1 MKGCFEH
8 NEKTKEHIRKRL
20 LKKSCIFALGITKTK
35 FHIVMNKFHKLGL
48 VVMAVVVMCGYS
60 LRVSAQQLKAENI
73 DAVVKAMTL
82 EEKCHMVLGRGMHF
96 NDDAKFPGT
105 AGSTF
110 SVDRLGI
117 PETYCADSQQGLR
130 MSATR
135 AWDHND
141 YYPTDFVASMT
152 LASTWD
158 REAAFKV
165 GQGIGNEVR
174 EFGLD
179 WILSPAMNLI
189 RNPLCG
195 RNHEYY
201 SEDPYL
207 SGTIAAGY
215 VNGVQSEGTA
225 ACPKHFVANNQETN
239 RNNNISQVSQRAL
252 REIYLKAF
260 ELMVKESNPWT
271 IMTSYNKLNGPYAVQ
286 NYELLT
292 TIVRDEWGWKGMYV
306 SDWNAGDDAVAAM
319 LAGNDMLQ
327 PGQDKQYQAILEAAK
342 NGKLPMEVLDA
353 NVKRILE
360 YVIKTH
366 NFKNYK
372 YSNEPDLKAHA
383 QTVREVGADGIVLLK
398 NSGILPLT
406 GKRVALFGCTSYDW
420 ISGGSGFG
428 GTSVGHYTV
437 SIIEGMRS
445 AGYEVYK
452 PLIATYTKHLAAEEK
467 RLFPN
472 GRPPFSLM
480 PPARADEKQFTSEE
494 LNAAIEGSDVAIIS
508 LGRKSGEAADRSESD
523 FYLKEGE
530 AQLIKAVSEA
540 YHAKGKQVVVLLDI
554 CSPIDVASWQDQ
566 VDALVCT
573 WQGGQESGFSVADV
587 LSGKV
592 NPSGKLP
599 MTFQIKYGDAYA
611 DKNFPAN
618 VDDKTLGAMFMW
630 GYNKDQAP
638 KERQPQANIDYTN
651 YEEDIYV
658 GYRYFDSFG
667 KPVAYPFGFGLSYTT
682 FAYENMSVS
691 EANGVYTV
699 KIDVKNTGK
708 CAGRN
713 VVELFV
719 AAPNSKKLNKP
730 EKELRNYAKTKCLK
744 PGETETV
751 AMQVKTEDLAS
762 FNEKA
767 SAWKTDAGLYTFM
780 ICSSASDVEAQAT
793 AKVKAWTKKVHNVMQ
808 PNVKL
813 NLLKR

>member
-1 MKGCFEH
+1 MIKVH
-8 NEKTKEHIRKRL
+8 SI
-20 LKKSCIFALGITKTK
+20 KKISLV
-35 FHIVMNKFHKLGL
+35 IV
-48 VVMAVVVMCGYS
+48 AVVASCGYS
-60 LRVSAQQLKAENI
+60 LCVSAQTLTAETI
-73 DAVVKAMTL
+73 DEVVKAMTL

-110 SVDRLGI
+110 SIDRLGI

-130 MSATR
+130 MNANR
-135 AWDHND
+135 AWDHRD

-158 REAAFKV
+158 REAAFRV

-215 VNGVQSEGTA
+215 VRGVQSEGTA

-260 ELMVKESNPWT
+260 EIMVKESDPWT

-286 NYELLT
+286 NRELLT

-327 PGQDKQYQAILEAAK
+327 PGQPKQYEAILAAAK
-342 NGKLPMEVLDA
+342 SGQLPMEVLDA

-366 NFKNYK
+366 NFKKAGHSCNK
-372 YSNEPDLKAHA
+372 PCCVPMCSAENLKAHA

-406 GKRVALFGCTSYDW
+406 GKKVALFGCTSYDW

-437 SIIEGMRS
+437 SLIEGLRS

-452 PLIATYTKHLAAEEK
+452 PLIATYTQHLAAEEK

-480 PPARADEKQFTSEE
+480 PPARADEKQFTADE

-508 LGRKSGEAADRSESD
+508 LGRKSGEAADRSEAD
-523 FYLKEGE
+523 FYLKDGE
-530 AQLIKAVSEA
+530 AQLIKAVSET
-540 YHAKGKQVVVLLDI
+540 YHAKGKQVIVLLDI
-554 CSPIDVASWQDQ
+554 CSPMDVASWQDQ

-611 DKNFPAN
+611 DQFFPAN

-638 KERQPQANIDYTN
+638 KERTPQANIDYTN

-691 EANGVYTV
+691 EANGVYTIKV
-699 KIDVKNTGK
+699 DVKNTGS

-730 EKELRNYAKTKCLK
+730 EKELRNYAKTKLLQ
-744 PGETETV
+744 PGQSETIT
-751 AMQVKTEDLAS
+751 MTVKTEDLAS

-767 SAWKTDAGLYTFM
+767 SAWKTDAGRYDFL
-780 ICSSASDVEAQAT
+780 ICSSASTVEAKAS
-793 AKVKAWTKKVHNVMQ
+793 APVKAWTKKVHNVMK

-813 NLLKR
+813 NLLRR

>member
-1 MKGCFEH
+1 M
-8 NEKTKEHIRKRL
+8 TKSFSIHQISL
-20 LKKSCIFALGITKTK
+20 V
-35 FHIVMNKFHKLGL
+35 IV
-48 VVMAVVVMCGYS
+48 AVAVMCGHS
-60 LRVSAQQLKAENI
+60 LCLSAQTLKAENI
-73 DAVVKAMTL
+73 DEVLQAMTL
-82 EEKCHMVLGRGMHF
+82 EEKCHLVLGCGMHF
-96 NDDAKFPGT
+96 NDEAKFPGT

-110 SVDRLGI
+110 GIARLGI

-130 MSATR
+130 MDSKR
-135 AWDHND
+135 AWDHRD

-165 GQGIGNEVR
+165 GQGIGNEVKA
-174 EFGLD
+174 FGLD
-179 WILSPAMNLI
+179 WILSPSMNLI

-225 ACPKHFVANNQETN
+225 ACPKHFIANNQETN
-239 RNNNISQVSQRAL
+239 RNNNISQMSQRAL

-260 ELMVKESNPWT
+260 EIMIKESNPWT
-271 IMTSYNKLNGPYAVQ
+271 IMTSYNKLNGPYALQ
-286 NYELLT
+286 NRDLLT

-319 LAGNDMLQ
+319 KAGNDILQ
-327 PGQDKQYQAILEAAK
+327 PGQDRQYQAILAAAK
-342 NGKLPMEVLDA
+342 SGELSMDILNA

-360 YVIKTH
+360 YVVKTH
-366 NFKNYK
+366 NFKGAGHK
-372 YSNEPDLKAHA
+372 CEKPCCVPMCSEESLKAHA
-383 QTVREVGADGIVLLK
+383 KVVREVGADGIVLLK
-398 NSGILPLT
+398 NGGVGSRESGVGRKVLPLT

-437 SIIEGMRS
+437 SLIEGMRS

-452 PLIATYTKHLAAEEK
+452 PLIGIYTKHIADEEK

-480 PPARADEKQFTSEE
+480 PPARAEEKQFSADE

-523 FYLKEGE
+523 FYLKDGE

-630 GYNKDQAP
+630 GYNKDKAP
-638 KERQPQANIDYTN
+638 KERQPQANIDFTN

-667 KPVAYPFGFGLSYTT
+667 KPVAYPFGYGLSYTT
-682 FAYENMSVS
+682 FEYDDMEVD
-691 EANGVYTV
+691 EENGVYTIKV
-699 KIDVKNTGK
+699 DVKNTGDK
-708 CAGRN
+708 AGRN

-730 EKELRNYAKTKCLK
+730 EKELRNYAKTKLLQ
-744 PGETETV
+744 PGEEETV
-751 AMQVKTEDLAS
+751 TMKVTTEDLAS

-767 SAWKTDAGLYTFM
+767 SAWKTDAGVYTFM
-780 ICSSASDVEAQAT
+780 ICSSANDIEAKAT

>member
-1 MKGCFEH
+1 MK
-8 NEKTKEHIRKRL
+8 I
-20 LKKSCIFALGITKTK
+20 S
-35 FHIVMNKFHKLGL
+35 FHQISM
-48 VVMAVVVMCGYS
+48 VVMAVAALFGHS
-60 LRVSAQQLKAENI
+60 FNVSAQQLKVESI
-73 DAVVKAMTL
+73 DEVVKAMTL

-110 SVDRLGI
+110 SVARLGI

-215 VNGVQSEGTA
+215 VKGVQSEGTA

-260 ELMVKESNPWT
+260 EIMVKESAPWT

-286 NYELLT
+286 NRELLT

-342 NGKLPMEVLDA
+342 SGKLPMEVLDA

-360 YVIKTH
+360 YVVKTH
-366 NFKNYK
+366 NFKGYK

-383 QTVREVGADGIVLLK
+383 QVVREVGADGIVLLK
-398 NSGILPLT
+398 NNGVLPLENSNLRSASPLGSSKKSQT
-406 GKRVALFGCTSYDW
+406 SKPRVALFGCTSYDW

-437 SIIEGMRS
+437 SLIEGMRS

-452 PLIATYTKHLAAEEK
+452 PLIATYTQHLAAEEK

-480 PPARADEKQFTSEE
+480 PPARADEKQFTADE

-523 FYLKEGE
+523 FYLKDGE
-530 AQLIKAVSEA
+530 KQLIEAVSKA

-566 VDALVCT
+566 IDGLVCT

-599 MTFQIKYGDAYA
+599 MTFQNKYGDAYA

-630 GYNKDQAP
+630 GYNKDKAP
-638 KERQPQANIDYTN
+638 KERKAQKDIDYTN

-682 FAYENMSVS
+682 FAYENLKVT
-691 EANGVYTV
+691 EANGVYTIKV
-699 KIDVKNTGK
+699 DVKNTGK
-708 CAGRN
+708 KAGRN

-719 AAPNSKKLNKP
+719 AAPDSKKMNKP
-730 EKELRNYAKTKCLK
+730 EKELRNYVKTMLLQ
-744 PGETETV
+744 PGQTETV
-751 AMQVKTEDLAS
+751 TMIVKTEDLAS

-767 SAWKTDAGLYTFM
+767 SAWKTDAGVYTFM
-780 ICSSASDVEAQAT
+780 ICSSANDVEAKTT
-793 AKVKAWTKKVHNVMQ
+793 AKVKVWTKKVNNVMK

>member
-1 MKGCFEH
+1 MDS
-8 NEKTKEHIRKRL
+8 KR
-20 LKKSCIFALGITKTK
+20 
-35 FHIVMNKFHKLGL
+35 
-48 VVMAVVVMCGYS
+48 
-60 LRVSAQQLKAENI
+60 Q
-73 DAVVKAMTL
+73 
-82 EEKCHMVLGRGMHF
+82 
-96 NDDAKFPGT
+96 
-105 AGSTF
+105 
-110 SVDRLGI
+110 
-117 PETYCADSQQGLR
+117 
-130 MSATR
+130 
-135 AWDHND
+135 WDHRD

-215 VNGVQSEGTA
+215 GNGVQSKGTA

-260 ELMVKESNPWT
+260 EIMVKESNPWT

-286 NYELLT
+286 NHELLT

-319 LAGNDMLQ
+319 KAGNDMLQ
-327 PGQDKQYQAILEAAK
+327 PGQDKQYQAILAAAK
-342 NGKLPMEVLDA
+342 DGSLSMDILNA

-360 YVIKTH
+360 YVVKTH
-366 NFKNYK
+366 NFKGYK
-372 YSNEPDLKAHA
+372 ATSNPDLKAHA
-383 QTVREVGADGIVLLK
+383 QVVREVGADGIVLLK
-398 NSGILPLT
+398 NNGILPLT
-406 GKRVALFGCTSYDW
+406 GKKVALFGCTSYDW

-437 SIIEGMRS
+437 SLIEGMRS

-452 PLIATYTKHLAAEEK
+452 PLISLYTKHIADEEK
-467 RLFPN
+467 RLFPE
-472 GRPPFSLM
+472 GRPAFSLL
-480 PPARADEKQFTSEE
+480 PPARAEEKLFTADELS
-494 LNAAIEGSDVAIIS
+494 AAINGSDVAIIT
-508 LGRKSGEAADRSESD
+508 LGRKSGEAADRSEAD

-530 AQLIKAVSEA
+530 TQLIKAVSEA
-540 YHAKGKQVVVLLDI
+540 YHAKGKKVIALLDI
-554 CSPIDVASWQDQ
+554 CSPIDVASWQEQ

-618 VDDKTLGAMFMW
+618 VDDKTMGAMFMW
-630 GYNKDQAP
+630 GRNKDDN
-638 KERQPQANIDYTN
+638 KNREPQANIDYTN

-682 FAYENMSVS
+682 FAYDNMTCSV
-691 EANGVYTV
+691 NGDIITV
-699 KIDVKNTGK
+699 KVDVKNTGSR
-708 CAGRN
+708 AGRN

-730 EKELRNYAKTKCLK
+730 EKELRNYAKTRLLQ
-744 PGETETV
+744 PGQTETV
-751 AMQVKTEDLAS
+751 IMTVATENLAS

-767 SAWKTDAGLYTFM
+767 SAWKTDAGVYTFM
-780 ICSSASDVEAQAT
+780 ICSSANDVEAKAT
-793 AKVKAWTKKVHNVMQ
+793 AKVKAWTKKVNNVMK

-813 NLLKR
+813 NLLRR

>member
-1 MKGCFEH
+1 MKS
-8 NEKTKEHIRKRL
+8 NYSIRIN
-20 LKKSCIFALGITKTK
+20 S
-35 FHIVMNKFHKLGL
+35 
-48 VVMAVVVMCGYS
+48 VVVAVVAMCSYS
-60 LRVSAQQLKAENI
+60 ISAFAQQLKAENI
-73 DAVVKAMTL
+73 DEVIKAMTL
-82 EEKCHMVLGRGMHF
+82 EEKCHLVLGCGMHF
-96 NDDAKFPGT
+96 NDEAKFPGT

-110 SVDRLGI
+110 GVARLGI

-130 MSATR
+130 MNAKR
-135 AWDHND
+135 DWDHRD

-165 GQGIGNEVR
+165 GQGIGNEVK

-260 ELMVKESNPWT
+260 EIMIKESNPWT
-271 IMTSYNKLNGPYAVQ
+271 IMTSYNKLNGPYALQ
-286 NYELLT
+286 NHELLT

-319 LAGNDMLQ
+319 KAGNDMLQ
-327 PGQDKQYQAILEAAK
+327 PGQDKQYQAILAAAK
-342 NGKLPMEVLDA
+342 SGELSMDILNA

-360 YVIKTH
+360 YVVKTH
-366 NFKNYK
+366 NFKGYNYQ
-372 YSNEPDLKAHA
+372 NTPDLKAHA
-383 QTVREVGADGIVLLK
+383 QVVREVGADGIVLLK
-398 NSGILPLT
+398 NNGVLPLT
-406 GKRVALFGCTSYDW
+406 SDITPQKRIALFGCTSYDW

-437 SIIEGMRS
+437 SLIEGMRS

-452 PLIATYTKHLAAEEK
+452 PLIALYTKHLADEEK

-480 PPARADEKQFTSEE
+480 PPARAEEKLFTADE
-494 LNAAIEGSDVAIIS
+494 LNAASEGSDVAIIS
-508 LGRKSGEAADRSESD
+508 IGRKSGEAADRPESD
-523 FYLKEGE
+523 FYLKEYE
-530 AQLIKAVSEA
+530 EMLIKAVSEA
-540 YHAKGKQVVVLLDI
+540 YHAKGKKVVVLLDI

-566 VDALVCT
+566 IDALVCT

-630 GYNKDQAP
+630 GYNKDKAP
-638 KERQPQANIDYTN
+638 KERKPQANIDYTN

-682 FAYENMSVS
+682 FEYDDLEV
-691 EANGVYTV
+691 EEENGVYTV
-699 KIDVKNTGK
+699 KVDVKNTGK
-708 CAGRN
+708 RAGRN

-719 AAPNSKKLNKP
+719 AAPNSKKANKP
-730 EKELRNYAKTKCLK
+730 EKELRNYAKTRLLQ
-744 PGETETV
+744 PGEKETITMKV
-751 AMQVKTEDLAS
+751 SAEELAS

-767 SAWKTDAGLYTFM
+767 SAWKTDAGVYTFM
-780 ICSSASDVEAQAT
+780 ICSSANDVEAKAT
-793 AKVKAWTKKVHNVMQ
+793 AKVKAWTKKVNNVMK

-813 NLLKR
+813 NVLKR

>member
-1 MKGCFEH
+1 M
-8 NEKTKEHIRKRL
+8 TKSFSIHQISL
-20 LKKSCIFALGITKTK
+20 V
-35 FHIVMNKFHKLGL
+35 IV
-48 VVMAVVVMCGYS
+48 AVAVMCGYS
-60 LRVSAQQLKAENI
+60 LRMSAQTLKADNI
-73 DAVVKAMTL
+73 DEVINAMTL
-82 EEKCHMVLGRGMHF
+82 EEKCHLVLGCGMHF
-96 NDDAKFPGT
+96 NDEAKFPGT

-110 SVDRLGI
+110 GIARLGI

-130 MSATR
+130 MDSKR
-135 AWDHND
+135 AWDHRD

-165 GQGIGNEVR
+165 GQGIGNEVK

-179 WILSPAMNLI
+179 WILSPSMNLI
-189 RNPLCG
+189 RNVLCG

-225 ACPKHFVANNQETN
+225 ACPKHFIANNQETN
-239 RNNNISQVSQRAL
+239 RSNNISQMSQRAL

-260 ELMVKESNPWT
+260 EIMIKESNPWT

-286 NYELLT
+286 NHELLT

-306 SDWNAGDDAVAAM
+306 SDWGGGDDAVAAM
-319 LAGNDMLQ
+319 KAGNDMLQ
-327 PGQDKQYQAILEAAK
+327 PGQDRQYQAILAAAK
-342 NGKLPMEVLDA
+342 SGELSMDILNA
-353 NVKRILE
+353 NVRRILE
-360 YVIKTH
+360 YVVKTH
-366 NFKNYK
+366 NFKGAGHKCNK
-372 YSNEPDLKAHA
+372 PCCVPMCPEENLKAHA
-383 QTVREVGADGIVLLK
+383 QVVREVGADGIVLLK
-398 NSGILPLT
+398 NNGILPIANSQ
-406 GKRVALFGCTSYDW
+406 KPNAKKVALFGCTSYDW

-437 SIIEGMRS
+437 SLIEGMRS

-452 PLIATYTKHLAAEEK
+452 PLIGIYTKHIADEEK

-472 GRPPFSLM
+472 GRPQFSLM
-480 PPARADEKQFTSEE
+480 PPARAEEKQFTADE

-508 LGRKSGEAADRSESD
+508 LGRKSGEAADRPESD

-540 YHAKGKQVVVLLDI
+540 YHAKGKKVVVLLDI
-554 CSPIDVASWQDQ
+554 CSPIDVASWQNQ

-573 WQGGQESGFSVADV
+573 WQGGQESGFAVADV

-599 MTFQIKYGDAYA
+599 MTFAIKYGDAYA

-630 GYNKDQAP
+630 GRNKDDA
-638 KERQPQANIDYTN
+638 KKREPQKNIDYTN

-682 FAYENMSVS
+682 FGYENLSVS
-691 EANGVYTV
+691 EANGTYTIKV
-699 KIDVKNTGK
+699 DVKNTGDK
-708 CAGRN
+708 AGRN

-719 AAPNSKKLNKP
+719 AAPNSKKMNKP
-730 EKELRNYAKTKCLK
+730 EKELRNYAKTKLLK
-744 PGETETV
+744 PCETETV
-751 AMQVKTEDLAS
+751 TMKVTTEDLAS
-762 FNEKA
+762 FNEKT
-767 SAWKTDAGLYTFM
+767 SAWKTDAGVYTFM
-780 ICSSASDVEAQAT
+780 ICSSANDVEAKAT

>member
-1 MKGCFEH
+1 MRKTIVTFGC
-8 NEKTKEHIRKRL
+8 IAAAM
-20 LKKSCIFALGITKTK
+20 CAFAQP
-35 FHIVMNKFHKLGL
+35 KLN
-48 VVMAVVVMCGYS
+48 VN
-60 LRVSAQQLKAENI
+60 NI
-73 DAVVKAMTL
+73 DEVVNAMTL
-82 EEKCHMVLGRGMHF
+82 EEKCHLVLGCGMHF
-96 NDDAKFPGT
+96 NDEAKFPGT
-105 AGSTF
+105 AGSTLGIE
-110 SVDRLGI
+110 RLGI

-130 MSATR
+130 MDSKR
-135 AWDHND
+135 QWDHRD

-165 GQGIGNEVR
+165 GQGIGNEVK

-215 VNGVQSEGTA
+215 VRGVQSEGTA

-239 RNNNISQVSQRAL
+239 RSNNISQMSQRAL
-252 REIYLKAF
+252 REIYLRAF
-260 ELMVKESNPWT
+260 EIMVKESDPWT

-286 NYELLT
+286 NHELLT

-306 SDWNAGDDAVAAM
+306 SDWGGGDNAVAAM

-327 PGQDKQYQAILEAAK
+327 PGQDRQYEAILAAAK
-342 NGKLPMEVLDA
+342 NGELPMDVLNA

-360 YVIKTH
+360 YIVKTH
-366 NFKNYK
+366 NFKGYK
-372 YSNEPDLKAHA
+372 AGNEPDLKAHA
-383 QTVREVGADGIVLLK
+383 QVVREVGADGIVLLK
-398 NSGILPLT
+398 NNGILPLT

-428 GTSVGHYTV
+428 GTSIGHYTV
-437 SIIEGMRS
+437 SLVEGLRS

-452 PLIATYTKHLAAEEK
+452 PLISLYTKHIADEEK

-472 GRPPFSLM
+472 GRPQFSLQ
-480 PPARADEKQFTSEE
+480 PPARAEEKQLTTEE
-494 LNAAIEGSDVAIIS
+494 MDAAIAGSDVAIIS
-508 LGRKSGEAADRSESD
+508 IGRKSGEAADRSEAD

-530 AQLIKAVSEA
+530 KQLIKSVSEA

-554 CSPIDVASWQDQ
+554 CSPIDIASWQDQ
-566 VDALVCT
+566 VDAVVCT

-599 MTFQIKYGDAYA
+599 MTFQINYGDAYA

-630 GYNKDQAP
+630 GRNKDDD
-638 KERQPQANIDYTN
+638 KKREPQANIDFTN

-682 FAYENMSVS
+682 FGYENLTVS

-699 KIDVKNTGK
+699 KVNVRNTGSR
-708 CAGRN
+708 AGRN

-730 EKELRNYAKTKCLK
+730 EKELRNYAKTRLLQ
-744 PGETETV
+744 PGQTETV
-751 AMQVKTEDLAS
+751 TMTVKTEDLAS

-767 SAWKTDAGLYTFM
+767 SAWKTDAGVYTFM
-780 ICSSASDVEAQAT
+780 ICSSANDIEAQTT
-793 AKVKAWTKKVHNVMQ
+793 AKVKVWSQKVHNVMK

-813 NLLKR
+813 NLLRR

>member
-1 MKGCFEH
+1 MK
-8 NEKTKEHIRKRL
+8 TRYL
-20 LKKSCIFALGITKTK
+20 VSLVIT
-35 FHIVMNKFHKLGL
+35 I
-48 VVMAVVVMCGYS
+48 AAQCGYS
-60 LRVSAQQLKAENI
+60 LHVNAQQLNVNNI
-73 DAVVKAMTL
+73 DDVVNAMTI
-82 EEKCHMVLGRGMHF
+82 EEKCHLVLGCGMHF
-96 NDDAKFPGT
+96 NDEAKFPGT
-105 AGSTF
+105 AGSTYA
-110 SVDRLGI
+110 VPRLGI
-117 PETYCADSQQGLR
+117 PATYCADSQQGLR
-130 MSATR
+130 MNANR
-135 AWDHND
+135 DWDHHD

-165 GQGIGNEVR
+165 GKGIGNEVR

-215 VNGVQSEGTA
+215 VRGVQSEGTA
-225 ACPKHFVANNQETN
+225 ACPKHFIANNQETN
-239 RNNNISQVSQRAL
+239 RNSNISQVSQRAL

-260 ELMVKESNPWT
+260 EIMVKESDPWT
-271 IMTSYNKLNGPYAVQ
+271 IMTSYNKLNGPYALQ
-286 NYELLT
+286 NRDLLT

-319 LAGNDMLQ
+319 KAGNDMLQ
-327 PGQDKQYQAILEAAK
+327 PGQDKQYQAILDAAK
-342 NGKLPMEVLDA
+342 SGKLSMDILNA

-360 YVIKTH
+360 YIVKTH
-366 NFKNYK
+366 NFKGYQ
-372 YSNEPDLKAHA
+372 YGNEPNLKAHA
-383 QTVREVGADGIVLLK
+383 QIVREVGADGIVLLK
-398 NSGILPLT
+398 NNGILPLT

-437 SIIEGMRS
+437 SLIEGMRS

-452 PLIATYTKHLAAEEK
+452 PLISIYKQHIASEEK

-472 GRPPFSLM
+472 GRPPFSIT
-480 PPARADEKQFTSEE
+480 PPARAEEKAFTAEE
-494 LNAAIEGSDVAIIS
+494 TNDAIDGSDVAIIS
-508 LGRKSGEAADRSESD
+508 LGRKSGEAADRSEAD

-530 AQLIKAVSEA
+530 SQLIKTVSEA
-540 YHAKGKQVVVLLDI
+540 YHAKGKKVIVLLDI
-554 CSPIDVASWQDQ
+554 CSPIDVASWQNQ

-630 GYNKDQAP
+630 GYDKDKAP
-638 KERQPQANIDYTN
+638 EERNPEANIDYTN

-667 KPVAYPFGFGLSYTT
+667 KDVAYPFGFGLSYTT
-682 FAYENMSVS
+682 FSYDNMNVS
-691 EANGVYTV
+691 EAGGVYTV
-699 KIDVKNTGK
+699 KVDVKNTGSR
-708 CAGRN
+708 AGRN

-730 EKELRNYAKTKCLK
+730 EKELRNYAKTKNLK
-744 PGETETV
+744 PGETETIT
-751 AMQVKTEDLAS
+751 MQVKTEDLAS

-767 SAWKTDAGLYTFM
+767 SAWKTDAGDYTFM
-780 ICSSASDVEAQAT
+780 ICSSANDIEAKAT
-793 AKVKAWTKKVHNVMQ
+793 AKVKPWTKKVHNVMQ

-813 NLLKR
+813 NRLKR

>member
-1 MKGCFEH
+1 M
-8 NEKTKEHIRKRL
+8 
-20 LKKSCIFALGITKTK
+20 
-35 FHIVMNKFHKLGL
+35 GL
-48 VVMAVVVMCGYS
+48 VVAVFTMCGYS
-60 LRVSAQQLKAENI
+60 LYASAQQLRADNI
-73 DAVVKAMTL
+73 DEVVNAMTL
-82 EEKCHMVLGRGMHF
+82 EEKCHLVLGCGMHF

-110 SVDRLGI
+110 SIPRLGV

-130 MSATR
+130 MDSKR

-165 GQGIGNEVR
+165 GKGIGNEVR

-260 ELMVKESNPWT
+260 EIMVKESNPWT

-319 LAGNDMLQ
+319 KAGNDMLQ
-327 PGQDKQYQAILEAAK
+327 PGQDKQYQAILAAAK
-342 NGKLPMEVLDA
+342 SGELSMDILNA

-360 YVIKTH
+360 YVIKT
-366 NFKNYK
+366 NSYK
-372 YSNEPDLKAHA
+372 ELRSKELRSRFMCSAENLKAHA
-383 QTVREVGADGIVLLK
+383 QVVREVGADGIVLLK
-398 NSGILPLT
+398 NNGVLPIA
-406 GKRVALFGCTSYDW
+406 KSQMPNAKSVALFGCTSYDW

-437 SIIEGMRS
+437 SLIEGMRS

-452 PLIATYTKHLAAEEK
+452 PLIGLYTKHIADEEK
-467 RLFPN
+467 RLFPD
-472 GRPPFSLM
+472 GRPPFSLL
-480 PPARADEKQFTSEE
+480 PPARAEEKQFTADE
-494 LNAAIEGSDVAIIS
+494 LDAAIAGSDVAIIS
-508 LGRKSGEAADRSESD
+508 LGRKSGEAADRSEAD
-523 FYLKEGE
+523 FYLKDGE
-530 AQLIKAVSEA
+530 KQLIKAVSEA
-540 YHAKGKQVVVLLDI
+540 YHAKGKKVIVLLDI
-554 CSPIDVASWQDQ
+554 CSPIDVASWQNQ

-599 MTFQIKYGDAYA
+599 MTFAIKYGDAYA

-630 GYNKDQAP
+630 GYNKDKAP
-638 KERQPQANIDYTN
+638 KERQPQKDIDFTN

-682 FAYENMSVS
+682 FAYENLTCSVDG
-691 EANGVYTV
+691 NFITV
-699 KIDVKNTGK
+699 KIDVRNTGSR
-708 CAGRN
+708 AGRN

-719 AAPNSKKLNKP
+719 AAPDSKKLNKP
-730 EKELRNYAKTKCLK
+730 EKELRNYAKTRLLQ
-744 PGETETV
+744 PGQTETV
-751 AMQVKTEDLAS
+751 TMKVSTEDLAS
-762 FNEKA
+762 FNEKT
-767 SAWKTDAGLYTFM
+767 SAWQTDAGVYTFM
-780 ICSSASDVEAQAT
+780 ICSSANDVEAKAT
-793 AKVKAWTKKVHNVMQ
+793 AKVKAWTKKVNNVMK

-813 NLLKR
+813 NLLRR

>member
-1 MKGCFEH
+1 M
-8 NEKTKEHIRKRL
+8 
-20 LKKSCIFALGITKTK
+20 KKSMRYILG
-35 FHIVMNKFHKLGL
+35 V
-48 VVMAVVVMCGYS
+48 AVVCGCS
-60 LRVSAQQLKAENI
+60 LSASAQQLKADNI
-73 DAVVKAMTL
+73 DDVVKAMTL
-82 EEKCHMVLGRGMHF
+82 EEKCHMVLGRGMHY
-96 NDDAKFPGT
+96 NEDDKFPGT

-110 SVDRLGI
+110 FVERLGI

-130 MSATR
+130 MNAKR

-201 SEDPYL
+201 SEDPYI

-215 VNGVQSEGTA
+215 VRGVQSEGTA

-260 ELMVKESNPWT
+260 EIMVKESDPWT

-286 NYELLT
+286 NRELLT

-327 PGQDKQYQAILEAAK
+327 PGQDKQYEAILQAAK
-342 NGKLPMEVLDA
+342 SGKLPMEVLDA

-360 YVIKTH
+360 YVVKTH
-366 NFKNYK
+366 NFKGYK
-372 YSNEPDLKAHA
+372 STNNPDLKAHA

-398 NSGILPLT
+398 NSGILPLK

-437 SIIEGMRS
+437 SLVEGMRS

-452 PLIATYTKHLAAEEK
+452 PLVGIYTKHLADEEK
-467 RLFPN
+467 RLFPE
-472 GRPPFSLM
+472 GRPAFSLL
-480 PPARADEKQFTSEE
+480 PPARADEKQFTADE
-494 LNAAIEGSDVAIIS
+494 LKAAIEGSDVAIIS
-508 LGRKSGEAADRSESD
+508 LGRKSGEAADRSEAD
-523 FYLKEGE
+523 FYLKDGE
-530 AQLIKAVSEA
+530 AKLIKAVSEA
-540 YHAKGKQVVVLLDI
+540 YHAQGKQVVVLLDI

-573 WQGGQESGFSVADV
+573 WQGGQESGFAVADV
-587 LSGKV
+587 LSGRV

-611 DKNFPAN
+611 DRNFPAN

-630 GYNKDQAP
+630 GYDKDKTP
-638 KERQPQANIDYTN
+638 KERKLEANIDYTN

-682 FAYENMSVS
+682 FSYADAAAIVDGDVVTVSVK
-691 EANGVYTV
+691 VT
-699 KIDVKNTGK
+699 NTGQR
-708 CAGRN
+708 AGRN

-730 EKELRNYAKTKCLK
+730 EKELRNYAKTRLLQ
-744 PGETETV
+744 PGQSETV
-751 AMQVKTEDLAS
+751 TMKVKTSDLAS

-767 SAWKTDAGLYTFM
+767 SAWKTDAGTYSFL
-780 ICSSASDVEAQAT
+780 ICSSANSVEAKAT
-793 AKVKAWTKKVHNVMQ
+793 AKVKAWSQKVNNVMK

>member
-1 MKGCFEH
+1 MKDS
-8 NEKTKEHIRKRL
+8 IRL
-20 LKKSCIFALGITKTK
+20 VIFKS
-35 FHIVMNKFHKLGL
+35 V
-48 VVMAVVVMCGYS
+48 AVVAMCGYS
-60 LRVSAQQLKAENI
+60 LCTSAQLLKADNI
-73 DAVVKAMTL
+73 DEVIKLMTL
-82 EEKCHMVLGRGMHF
+82 EEKCHLVLGCGMHF
-96 NDDAKFPGT
+96 NDEAKFPGT

-110 SVDRLGI
+110 GIARLGI

-130 MSATR
+130 MDSKR

-158 REAAFKV
+158 REAAYKV
-165 GQGIGNEVR
+165 GKGIGNEVK

-179 WILSPAMNLI
+179 WILSPSMNLI
-189 RNPLCG
+189 RNVLCG

-225 ACPKHFVANNQETN
+225 ACPKHFIANNQETN
-239 RNNNISQVSQRAL
+239 RNNNISQISQRAL

-260 ELMVKESNPWT
+260 EIMIKESNPWT
-271 IMTSYNKLNGPYAVQ
+271 IMTSYNKLNGPYALQ
-286 NYELLT
+286 NHELLT
-292 TIVRDEWGWKGMYV
+292 KIVRDEWGWRGMYV

-319 LAGNDMLQ
+319 KAGNDMLQ
-327 PGQDKQYQAILEAAK
+327 PGQDKQYQAILAAAK
-342 NGKLPMEVLDA
+342 SGELSMDILNA

-360 YVIKTH
+360 YVVKTH
-366 NFKNYK
+366 NFKGYNA
-372 YSNEPDLKAHA
+372 SNNPDLKAHA
-383 QTVREVGADGIVLLK
+383 QVVREVGADGIVLLK
-398 NSGILPLT
+398 NNGVLPLT
-406 GKRVALFGCTSYDW
+406 GRVVALFGCTSYDW

-437 SIIEGMRS
+437 SLIEGMRS
-445 AGYEVYK
+445 VGYGVYK
-452 PLIATYTKHLAAEEK
+452 PLIGTYTKHIADEEK
-467 RLFPN
+467 RLFPE
-472 GRPPFSLM
+472 GRPAFSLL
-480 PPARADEKQFTSEE
+480 PPARAEEKQFTAEE
-494 LNAAIEGSDVAIIS
+494 LNSAVDGSNVAIIS
-508 LGRKSGEAADRSESD
+508 LGRKSGEAADRSEAD

-530 AQLIKAVSEA
+530 KQLIKSVSEA
-540 YHAKGKQVVVLLDI
+540 YHAKGKKVVVLLDI

-566 VDALVCT
+566 VDAIVCT

-599 MTFQIKYGDAYA
+599 MTFEINYGDAYA

-630 GYNKDQAP
+630 GYNKDAAP
-638 KERQPQANIDYTN
+638 KERKPEANIDFTN

-682 FAYENMSVS
+682 FGYENLNVT
-691 EANGVYTV
+691 EANDIYTIKV
-699 KIDVKNTGK
+699 DVKNTGDK
-708 CAGRN
+708 AGRN

-719 AAPNSKKLNKP
+719 AAPDSKKMNKP
-730 EKELRNYAKTKCLK
+730 EKELRNYAKTRLLQ

-751 AMQVKTEDLAS
+751 TIKVSTEDLAS

-767 SAWKTDAGLYTFM
+767 SAWKTDAGIYTFM
-780 ICSSASDVEAQAT
+780 ICSSANDVEAQAT
-793 AKVKAWTKKVHNVMQ
+793 AKVKAWSKKVNNVMK

>member
-1 MKGCFEH
+1 MRNSIH
-8 NEKTKEHIRKRL
+8 
-20 LKKSCIFALGITKTK
+20 K
-35 FHIVMNKFHKLGL
+35 FS
-48 VVMAVVVMCGYS
+48 VVFMAVAVLSGYS
-60 LRVSAQQLKAENI
+60 LRSSAQQLRAETI
-73 DAVVKAMTL
+73 DEVLNALTL
-82 EEKCHMVLGRGMHF
+82 EEKCHLVLGCGMHF
-96 NDDAKFPGT
+96 NDEAKFPGT
-105 AGSTF
+105 AGSTYG
-110 SVDRLGI
+110 VPRLGI

-130 MSATR
+130 MNAKR
-135 AWDHND
+135 DWDHND

-158 REAAFKV
+158 REAAYMV

-179 WILSPAMNLI
+179 WILSPSMNLI
-189 RNPLCG
+189 RNALCG

-215 VNGVQSEGTA
+215 VRGVQSEGTA
-225 ACPKHFVANNQETN
+225 ACPKHFIANNQETN
-239 RNNNISQVSQRAL
+239 RNSNISQMSQRAL

-260 ELMVKESNPWT
+260 EIMVKESDPWT
-271 IMTSYNKLNGPYAVQ
+271 IMTSYNKLNGPYALQ
-286 NYELLT
+286 NRDLLT

-319 LAGNDMLQ
+319 QAGNDMLQ
-327 PGQDKQYQAILEAAK
+327 PGQDKQYQAILAAAK
-342 NGKLPMEVLDA
+342 SGALSMDILNA

-360 YVIKTH
+360 YVVKTH
-366 NFKNYK
+366 NFKGYK
-372 YSNEPDLKAHA
+372 YNNAPDLKAHA
-383 QTVREVGADGIVLLK
+383 QVVREVGADGIVLLK

-437 SIIEGMRS
+437 SLIEGLRS

-452 PLIATYTKHLAAEEK
+452 PLIRAYTQHLAAEEK

-472 GRPPFSLM
+472 GRPPFSLL
-480 PPARADEKQFTSEE
+480 PPARAEEKQFTAEE
-494 LNAAIEGSDVAIIS
+494 MTAAIEGSDVAIIS
-508 LGRKSGEAADRSESD
+508 LGRKSGEAADRNETD

-530 AQLIKAVSEA
+530 KELIKAVSEA

-566 VDALVCT
+566 IDALVCT

-587 LSGKV
+587 LSGQV

-599 MTFQIKYGDAYA
+599 MTFQINYGDAYA
-611 DKNFPAN
+611 DKNFPAH

-638 KERQPQANIDYTN
+638 KERQPQKDIDFTN

-658 GYRYFDSFG
+658 GYRYFDSFE

-682 FAYENMSVS
+682 FDYDNMSVT
-691 EANGVYTV
+691 EEYGIFTIKV
-699 KIDVKNTGK
+699 DVKNTGDR
-708 CAGRN
+708 AGRN

-730 EKELRNYAKTKCLK
+730 VKELRNYTKTKLLQ

-751 AMQVKTEDLAS
+751 TMQVKTSDLAS
-762 FNEKA
+762 FDEKA
-767 SAWKTDAGLYTFM
+767 SAWKTDAGRYAFL
-780 ICSSASDVEAQAT
+780 ICSSVNTVEAKAS
-793 AKVKAWTKKVHNVMQ
+793 ANVKAWSQKVHNVMK

>member
-1 MKGCFEH
+1 
-8 NEKTKEHIRKRL
+8 
-20 LKKSCIFALGITKTK
+20 
-35 FHIVMNKFHKLGL
+35 
-48 VVMAVVVMCGYS
+48 
-60 LRVSAQQLKAENI
+60 
-73 DAVVKAMTL
+73 
-82 EEKCHMVLGRGMHF
+82 MHY
-96 NDDAKFPGT
+96 NDDDKFPGT
-105 AGSTF
+105 AGSSF
-110 SVDRLGI
+110 GVARLGI

-130 MSATR
+130 MNAKR
-135 AWDHND
+135 VWDHRD
-141 YYPTDFVASMT
+141 YYPTDFVASPT

-158 REAAFKV
+158 REAAFKI

-215 VNGVQSEGTA
+215 VRGVQSEGTA

-260 ELMVKESNPWT
+260 EIMVKESDPWT

-286 NYELLT
+286 NHELLT

-327 PGQDKQYQAILEAAK
+327 PGQPQQYEAILAAAK
-342 NGKLPMEVLDA
+342 SGKLPMEVLNA
-353 NVKRILE
+353 NIKRILE
-360 YVIKTH
+360 YVVKT
-366 NFKNYK
+366 NSFKGYK
-372 YSNEPDLKAHA
+372 YSNEPNLKAHA
-383 QTVREVGADGIVLLK
+383 QVVREVGADGIVLLK

-406 GKRVALFGCTSYDW
+406 SHLSLLTSKLRVALFGCTSYDW

-437 SIIEGMRS
+437 SLVEGMRS
-445 AGYEVYK
+445 VGYEVYK
-452 PLIATYTKHLAAEEK
+452 PLIAAYTQHLAAEEK
-467 RLFPN
+467 RLFPD
-472 GRPPFSLM
+472 GRPPFSLL
-480 PPARADEKQFTSEE
+480 PPARAEEKQFTDDE
-494 LNAAIEGSDVAIIS
+494 LSAAVNESDVAIIS
-508 LGRKSGEAADRSESD
+508 LGRKSGEAADRSEAD

-530 AQLIKAVSEA
+530 KQLIKAVSEA
-540 YHAKGKQVVVLLDI
+540 YHAKGKKVVVLLDI

-566 VDALVCT
+566 IDALVCT

-587 LSGKV
+587 LSGRV

-630 GYNKDQAP
+630 GYDKDKAP
-638 KERQPQANIDYTN
+638 KERKPEANIDFTN

-658 GYRYFDSFG
+658 GYRYFDSFR
-667 KPVAYPFGFGLSYTT
+667 KPVAYPFGYGLSYTT
-682 FAYENMSVS
+682 FAYENMSVT
-691 EANGVYTV
+691 EADGIYTV
-699 KIDVKNTGK
+699 KVDVKNTGD

-730 EKELRNYAKTKCLK
+730 EKELRNYAKTRLLK
-744 PGETETV
+744 TGESETIT
-751 AMQVKTEDLAS
+751 MTVKAEDLAS

-767 SAWKTDAGLYTFM
+767 SAWKTDAGVYTFL
-780 ICSSASDVEAQAT
+780 ICSSANDVEAHAT
-793 AKVKAWTKKVHNVMQ
+793 AKVKAWTKKVNNVMK

>member
-1 MKGCFEH
+1 MK
-8 NEKTKEHIRKRL
+8 I
-20 LKKSCIFALGITKTK
+20 S
-35 FHIVMNKFHKLGL
+35 FHQISL
-48 VVMAVVVMCGYS
+48 VVIAVATSFGYS
-60 LRVSAQQLKAENI
+60 ASVSAQQLRAENI
-73 DAVVKAMTL
+73 DEVVKALTL
-82 EEKCHMVLGRGMHF
+82 EEKCHLVLGRGMHF

-110 SVDRLGI
+110 SVGRLGI

-130 MSATR
+130 MNATR
-135 AWDHND
+135 VWDHND

-215 VNGVQSEGTA
+215 VKGVQSEGTA

-260 ELMVKESNPWT
+260 EIMVKESNPWT
-271 IMTSYNKLNGPYAVQ
+271 IMTSYNKLNGPYALQ
-286 NYELLT
+286 NRELLT
-292 TIVRDEWGWKGMYV
+292 TIVRDEWGWKGMFV

-342 NGKLPMEVLDA
+342 SGKLPMEVLDA

-360 YVIKTH
+360 YVVKTH
-366 NFKNYK
+366 NFKGYK
-372 YSNEPDLKAHA
+372 YSNEPNLKAHA
-383 QTVREVGADGIVLLK
+383 QVVRQVGADGIVLLK

-437 SIIEGMRS
+437 SLVEGLRS

-452 PLIATYTKHLAAEEK
+452 PLISTYTQHIAAEEK

-472 GRPPFSLM
+472 GRPPFSLT
-480 PPARADEKQFTSEE
+480 PPARAEEKQFTADE
-494 LNAAIEGSDVAIIS
+494 LNDAINGSDVAIIS
-508 LGRKSGEAADRSESD
+508 LGRKSGEAADRNEAD

-530 AQLIKAVSEA
+530 AKLIKTVSEA

-554 CSPIDVASWQDQ
+554 CSPIDVASWQEQ
-566 VDALVCT
+566 IDALVCT

-599 MTFQIKYGDAYA
+599 MTFQNKYGDAYA
-611 DKNFPAN
+611 DKNFPSN

-638 KERQPQANIDYTN
+638 KERKPQANIDYTN

-667 KPVAYPFGFGLSYTT
+667 KAVAYPFGFGLSYTT
-682 FAYENMSVS
+682 FSYTNMSVS

-699 KIDVKNTGK
+699 KVDVKNTGNK
-708 CAGRN
+708 AGRN

-719 AAPNSKKLNKP
+719 AAPNSKKMNKP
-730 EKELRNYAKTKCLK
+730 EKELRNYAKTRLLQ
-744 PGETETV
+744 PGQTETV
-751 AMQVKTEDLAS
+751 TMTVKAEDLAS

-767 SAWKTDAGLYTFM
+767 SAWKTDAGRYDFL
-780 ICSSASDVEAQAT
+780 ICSSASDVEAKAS
-793 AKVKAWTKKVHNVMQ
+793 ANVKAWTKKVNNVMK

>member
-1 MKGCFEH
+1 MRKTIVTFGC
-8 NEKTKEHIRKRL
+8 IAAAM
-20 LKKSCIFALGITKTK
+20 CAFAQP
-35 FHIVMNKFHKLGL
+35 KLN
-48 VVMAVVVMCGYS
+48 VN
-60 LRVSAQQLKAENI
+60 NI
-73 DAVVKAMTL
+73 DEVVNAMTL
-82 EEKCHMVLGRGMHF
+82 EEKCHLVLGCGMHF
-96 NDDAKFPGT
+96 NDEAKFPGT
-105 AGSTF
+105 AGSTLGIE
-110 SVDRLGI
+110 RLGI

-130 MSATR
+130 MDSKR
-135 AWDHND
+135 QWDHRD

-165 GQGIGNEVR
+165 GQGIGNEVK

-215 VNGVQSEGTA
+215 VRGVQSEGTA

-239 RNNNISQVSQRAL
+239 RSNNISQMSQRAL
-252 REIYLKAF
+252 REIYLRAF
-260 ELMVKESNPWT
+260 EIMVKESDPWT

-286 NYELLT
+286 NHELLT

-306 SDWNAGDDAVAAM
+306 SDWGGGDNAVAAM

-327 PGQDKQYQAILEAAK
+327 PGQDRQYEAILAATK
-342 NGKLPMEVLDA
+342 SGELPMEVLDA

-360 YVIKTH
+360 YIVKTH
-366 NFKNYK
+366 NFKGYK
-372 YSNEPDLKAHA
+372 AGNEPDLKAHA
-383 QTVREVGADGIVLLK
+383 QVVREVGADGIVLLK
-398 NSGILPLT
+398 NNGILPLT

-428 GTSVGHYTV
+428 GTSIGHYTV
-437 SIIEGMRS
+437 SLVEGMRS

-452 PLIATYTKHLAAEEK
+452 PLISLYTKHIADEEK

-472 GRPPFSLM
+472 GRPQFSLQ
-480 PPARADEKQFTSEE
+480 PPARAEEKQLTAEE
-494 LNAAIEGSDVAIIS
+494 MDAAIAGSDVAIIS
-508 LGRKSGEAADRSESD
+508 IGRKSGEAADRSEAD

-530 AQLIKAVSEA
+530 KQLIKSISEA
-540 YHAKGKQVVVLLDI
+540 YHAKGKKVVVLLDI

-566 VDALVCT
+566 VDAVVCT

-599 MTFQIKYGDAYA
+599 MTFQLNYGDAYA
-611 DKNFPAN
+611 DKNIPAN

-630 GYNKDQAP
+630 GRNKDDD
-638 KERQPQANIDYTN
+638 KKREPQANIDFTN

-682 FAYENMSVS
+682 FGYENLTVS

-699 KIDVKNTGK
+699 KVDVRNTGSR
-708 CAGRN
+708 AGRN

-730 EKELRNYAKTKCLK
+730 EKELRNYAKTRLLQ
-744 PGETETV
+744 PGQTETV
-751 AMQVKTEDLAS
+751 TMTVKTEDLAS

-767 SAWKTDAGLYTFM
+767 SAWKTDAGVYTFM
-780 ICSSASDVEAQAT
+780 ICSSANDVEAQTT
-793 AKVKAWTKKVHNVMQ
+793 AKVKAWSQKVNNVMK

-813 NLLKR
+813 NLLRR

>member
-1 MKGCFEH
+1 MK
-8 NEKTKEHIRKRL
+8 I
-20 LKKSCIFALGITKTK
+20 S
-35 FHIVMNKFHKLGL
+35 FHQISL
-48 VVMAVVVMCGYS
+48 VVIAVATSFGYS
-60 LRVSAQQLKAENI
+60 ASVSAQQLRAENI
-73 DAVVKAMTL
+73 DEVVKALTL
-82 EEKCHMVLGRGMHF
+82 EEKCHLVLGRGMHF

-110 SVDRLGI
+110 SVGRLGI

-130 MSATR
+130 MNATR
-135 AWDHND
+135 VWDHND

-215 VNGVQSEGTA
+215 VKGVQSEGTA

-260 ELMVKESNPWT
+260 EIMVKESNPWT
-271 IMTSYNKLNGPYAVQ
+271 IMTSYNKLNGPYALQ
-286 NYELLT
+286 NRELLT
-292 TIVRDEWGWKGMYV
+292 TIVRDEWGWKGMFV

-327 PGQDKQYQAILEAAK
+327 PGQDKQYKAILEAAK
-342 NGKLPMEVLDA
+342 SGKLPMEVLDA

-360 YVIKTH
+360 YVVKTH
-366 NFKNYK
+366 NFKGYK
-372 YSNEPDLKAHA
+372 YSNEPNLKAHA
-383 QTVREVGADGIVLLK
+383 QVVRQVGADGIVLLK

-437 SIIEGMRS
+437 SLIEGLRS

-452 PLIATYTKHLAAEEK
+452 PLIGTYTQHIAAEEK

-472 GRPPFSLM
+472 GRPPFSLT
-480 PPARADEKQFTSEE
+480 PPARAEEKQFTVDE
-494 LNAAIEGSDVAIIS
+494 LSAAINGSDVAIIS
-508 LGRKSGEAADRSESD
+508 LGRKSGEAADRSEAD

-530 AQLIKAVSEA
+530 AKLIKTVSEA

-554 CSPIDVASWQDQ
+554 CSPIDVASWQEQ
-566 VDALVCT
+566 IDALVCT

-599 MTFQIKYGDAYA
+599 MTFQVKYGDAYA
-611 DKNFPAN
+611 DKNFPSN

-638 KERQPQANIDYTN
+638 KERKPQANIDYTN

-667 KPVAYPFGFGLSYTT
+667 KAVAYPFGFGLSYTT
-682 FAYENMSVS
+682 FSYTNMSVS
-691 EANGVYTV
+691 EANGVYIV
-699 KIDVKNTGK
+699 KVDVKNTGK
-708 CAGRN
+708 KAGRN

-730 EKELRNYAKTKCLK
+730 EKELRNYAKTRLLQ
-744 PGETETV
+744 PGQTETV
-751 AMQVKTEDLAS
+751 TMTVKAEDLAS

-767 SAWKTDAGLYTFM
+767 SAWKTDAGRYDFL
-780 ICSSASDVEAQAT
+780 ICSSASDVEAKAS
-793 AKVKAWTKKVHNVMQ
+793 ANVKAWTKKVNNVMK

>member
-1 MKGCFEH
+1 MKC
-8 NEKTKEHIRKRL
+8 
-20 LKKSCIFALGITKTK
+20 
-35 FHIVMNKFHKLGL
+35 V
-48 VVMAVVVMCGYS
+48 AVVALCGYS
-60 LRVSAQQLKAENI
+60 LCASAQLLKADNI
-73 DAVVKAMTL
+73 DEVMKFMTL
-82 EEKCHMVLGRGMHF
+82 EEKCHLVLGCGMHF
-96 NDDAKFPGT
+96 NDEAKFPGT

-110 SVDRLGI
+110 GVARLGI

-130 MSATR
+130 MDSKR
-135 AWDHND
+135 AWDHRD

-158 REAAFKV
+158 REAAYKV
-165 GQGIGNEVR
+165 GKGIGNEVK

-179 WILSPAMNLI
+179 WILSPSMNLI
-189 RNPLCG
+189 RSALCG

-225 ACPKHFVANNQETN
+225 ACPKHFIANNQETN
-239 RNNNISQVSQRAL
+239 RNNNISQISQRAL

-260 ELMVKESNPWT
+260 EIMIKESNPWT

-286 NYELLT
+286 NHELLT

-319 LAGNDMLQ
+319 KAGNDMLQ
-327 PGQDKQYQAILEAAK
+327 PGQDKQYQAILAAAK
-342 NGKLPMEVLDA
+342 SGELSMDILNA

-360 YVIKTH
+360 YIVKTH
-366 NFKNYK
+366 NFKGYQE
-372 YSNEPDLKAHA
+372 SNNPDLKAHA
-383 QTVREVGADGIVLLK
+383 QVVREVGADGIVLLK
-398 NSGILPLT
+398 NSGVLPLT
-406 GKRVALFGCTSYDW
+406 GRVVALFGCTSYDW

-437 SIIEGMRS
+437 SLIEGLRS
-445 AGYEVYK
+445 VGYGVYK
-452 PLIATYTKHLAAEEK
+452 PLIDTYTKHLADEEK

-472 GRPPFSLM
+472 GRPPFSLQ
-480 PPARADEKQFTSEE
+480 PPARAEEKQFTAEE
-494 LNAAIEGSDVAIIS
+494 LNAAIAGSEVAIIS
-508 LGRKSGEAADRSESD
+508 LGRKSGEAADRSEAD

-530 AQLIKAVSEA
+530 KQLIKAVSEA
-540 YHAKGKQVVVLLDI
+540 YHSKGKKVVVLLDI

-599 MTFQIKYGDAYA
+599 MTFQIKYGDAYV

-630 GYNKDQAP
+630 GYDKDSAP
-638 KERQPQANIDYTN
+638 KDHQPQKDIDFTN

-667 KPVAYPFGFGLSYTT
+667 IPVAYPFGFGLSYTT
-682 FAYENMSVS
+682 FGYENLNVT
-691 EANGVYTV
+691 EANGLYTIKV
-699 KIDVKNTGK
+699 DVKNTGDK
-708 CAGRN
+708 AGRN
-713 VVELFV
+713 EVELLV
-719 AAPNSKKLNKP
+719 AAPNSKKANKP
-730 EKELRNYAKTKCLK
+730 EKELRNYAKTRLLQ

-751 AMQVKTEDLAS
+751 TMTVATEDLAS

-767 SAWKTDAGLYTFM
+767 SAWKTDAGVYDFM
-780 ICSSASDVEAQAT
+780 ICSSANDVEVKTT
-793 AKVKAWTKKVHNVMQ
+793 AKVKGWAKKVNNVMK

-813 NLLKR
+813 NLLHR

>member
-1 MKGCFEH
+1 M
-8 NEKTKEHIRKRL
+8 TK
-20 LKKSCIFALGITKTK
+20 SFS
-35 FHIVMNKFHKLGL
+35 FHQISLVIV
-48 VVMAVVVMCGYS
+48 AVAAMCGNS
-60 LRVSAQQLKAENI
+60 LCMSAQTLKAENI
-73 DAVVKAMTL
+73 DEVINAMTL
-82 EEKCHMVLGRGMHF
+82 EEKCHLVLGCGMHF
-96 NDDAKFPGT
+96 NDEAKFPGT

-110 SVDRLGI
+110 GIARLGI

-130 MSATR
+130 MDSKR
-135 AWDHND
+135 AWDHRD

-165 GQGIGNEVR
+165 GQGIGNEVK

-179 WILSPAMNLI
+179 WILSPSMNLI
-189 RNPLCG
+189 RSALCG

-225 ACPKHFVANNQETN
+225 ACPKHFIANNQETN
-239 RNNNISQVSQRAL
+239 RNNNISQMSQRAL

-260 ELMVKESNPWT
+260 QIMIKESNPWT
-271 IMTSYNKLNGPYAVQ
+271 IMTSYNKLNGPYALQ
-286 NYELLT
+286 NHELLT

-319 LAGNDMLQ
+319 KAGNDMLQ
-327 PGQDKQYQAILEAAK
+327 PGQDKQYQAILAAAK
-342 NGKLPMEVLDA
+342 DGSLSMDILNA

-360 YVIKTH
+360 YVVKTH
-366 NFKNYK
+366 NFKGAGHK
-372 YSNEPDLKAHA
+372 CEKACCVPMCSEEHLKAHA
-383 QTVREVGADGIVLLK
+383 QVVREVGADGIVLLK
-398 NSGILPLT
+398 NNGILPLENS
-406 GKRVALFGCTSYDW
+406 KLRVALFGCTSYDW

-437 SIIEGMRS
+437 SLIEGMRS

-452 PLIATYTKHLAAEEK
+452 PLIGIYTKHIADEEK

-480 PPARADEKQFTSEE
+480 PPARAEEKLFSADE
-494 LNAAIEGSDVAIIS
+494 LNVAVEGSDVAIIS
-508 LGRKSGEAADRSESD
+508 LGRKSGEAADRSEAD
-523 FYLKEGE
+523 FYLKEYE
-530 AQLIKAVSEA
+530 EMLIKGVSEA
-540 YHAKGKQVVVLLDI
+540 YHAKGKKVVVLLDI

-566 VDALVCT
+566 IDALVCT

-630 GYNKDQAP
+630 GYNKDKAP
-638 KERQPQANIDYTN
+638 KERQPQKDIDFTN

-682 FAYENMSVS
+682 FEYDDLEVN
-691 EANGVYTV
+691 EENGVYTV
-699 KIDVKNTGK
+699 KVDVKNTGDK
-708 CAGRN
+708 AGRN

-719 AAPNSKKLNKP
+719 AAPNSKKANKP
-730 EKELRNYAKTKCLK
+730 EKELRNYAKTKLLE
-744 PGETETV
+744 PGEEETITMKV
-751 AMQVKTEDLAS
+751 TAEDLAS

-767 SAWKTDAGLYTFM
+767 SAWKTDAGVYTFM
-780 ICSSASDVEAQAT
+780 ICSSANDVEAKAT
-793 AKVKAWTKKVHNVMQ
+793 AKVKAWTKKVNNVMQ

-813 NLLKR
+813 NLLRR

>member
-1 MKGCFEH
+1 MK
-8 NEKTKEHIRKRL
+8 TRYL
-20 LKKSCIFALGITKTK
+20 VSLVIT
-35 FHIVMNKFHKLGL
+35 I
-48 VVMAVVVMCGYS
+48 AAQCGYS
-60 LRVSAQQLKAENI
+60 LHVNAQQLNVNNI
-73 DAVVKAMTL
+73 DDVVNAMTI
-82 EEKCHMVLGRGMHF
+82 EEKCHLVLGCGMHF
-96 NDDAKFPGT
+96 NDEAKFPGT
-105 AGSTF
+105 AGSTYA
-110 SVDRLGI
+110 VPRLGI
-117 PETYCADSQQGLR
+117 PATYCADSQQGLR
-130 MSATR
+130 MNANR
-135 AWDHND
+135 DWDHHD

-165 GQGIGNEVR
+165 GKGIGNEVR

-201 SEDPYL
+201 SEDHYL

-215 VNGVQSEGTA
+215 VRGVQSKGTA
-225 ACPKHFVANNQETN
+225 ACPKHFIANNQETN
-239 RNNNISQVSQRAL
+239 RNSNISQVSQRAL

-260 ELMVKESNPWT
+260 EIMVKESDPWT
-271 IMTSYNKLNGPYAVQ
+271 IMTSYNKLNGPYALQ
-286 NYELLT
+286 NRDLLT

-319 LAGNDMLQ
+319 KAGNDMLQ
-327 PGQDKQYQAILEAAK
+327 PGQDKQYQAILDAAK
-342 NGKLPMEVLDA
+342 SGKLSMDILNA

-360 YVIKTH
+360 YIVKTH
-366 NFKNYK
+366 NFKGYQ
-372 YSNEPDLKAHA
+372 YGNEPNLKAHA
-383 QTVREVGADGIVLLK
+383 QIVREVGADGIVLLK
-398 NSGILPLT
+398 NNGILPLT

-437 SIIEGMRS
+437 SLIEGMRS

-452 PLIATYTKHLAAEEK
+452 PLISIYKQHIASEEK

-472 GRPPFSLM
+472 GRPPFSIT
-480 PPARADEKQFTSEE
+480 PPARAEEKAFTAEE
-494 LNAAIEGSDVAIIS
+494 MNDAIDGSDVAIIS
-508 LGRKSGEAADRSESD
+508 LGRKSGEAADRSEAD

-530 AQLIKAVSEA
+530 SQLIKTVSEA
-540 YHAKGKQVVVLLDI
+540 YHAKGKKVIVLLDI
-554 CSPIDVASWQDQ
+554 CSPIDVASWQNQ

-630 GYNKDQAP
+630 GYDKDKAP
-638 KERQPQANIDYTN
+638 EERNPEANIDYTN

-667 KPVAYPFGFGLSYTT
+667 KDVAYPFGFGLSYTT
-682 FAYENMSVS
+682 FSYDNMNVS
-691 EANGVYTV
+691 EAGGVYTV
-699 KIDVKNTGK
+699 KVDVKNTGSR
-708 CAGRN
+708 AGRN

-730 EKELRNYAKTKCLK
+730 EKELRNYAKTKNLK
-744 PGETETV
+744 PGETETIT
-751 AMQVKTEDLAS
+751 MQVKTEDLAS

-767 SAWKTDAGLYTFM
+767 SAWKTDAGDYTFM
-780 ICSSASDVEAQAT
+780 ICSSANDIEAKAT
-793 AKVKAWTKKVHNVMQ
+793 AKVKPWTKKVHNVMQ

>member
-1 MKGCFEH
+1 MRFSIH
-8 NEKTKEHIRKRL
+8 QI
-20 LKKSCIFALGITKTK
+20 S
-35 FHIVMNKFHKLGL
+35 L
-48 VVMAVVVMCGYS
+48 VIMAVAVMCGYS
-60 LRVSAQQLKAENI
+60 LRLSAQTLTAENI
-73 DAVVKAMTL
+73 DEVINAMTL
-82 EEKCHMVLGRGMHF
+82 EEKCHLVLGCGMHF
-96 NDDAKFPGT
+96 NDEAKFPGT
-105 AGSTF
+105 AGSSF
-110 SVDRLGI
+110 GIARLGI

-130 MSATR
+130 MDSKR
-135 AWDHND
+135 AWDHRD

-165 GQGIGNEVR
+165 GQGIGNEVK

-179 WILSPAMNLI
+179 WILSPSMNLI

-225 ACPKHFVANNQETN
+225 ACPKHFIANNQETN
-239 RNNNISQVSQRAL
+239 RNNNISQISQRAL

-260 ELMVKESNPWT
+260 EIMIKESNPWT
-271 IMTSYNKLNGPYAVQ
+271 IMTSYNKLNGPYALQ

-292 TIVRDEWGWKGMYV
+292 TIVRDEWGWKGLYV

-319 LAGNDMLQ
+319 KAGNDMLQ
-327 PGQDKQYQAILEAAK
+327 PGQDRQYQAILAAAK
-342 NGKLPMEVLDA
+342 SGELSMDVLNA

-360 YVIKTH
+360 YVVKTH
-366 NFKNYK
+366 NFKCQQRDGSFVATK
-372 YSNEPDLKAHA
+372 EPSLLLCSEKNLKAHA
-383 QTVREVGADGIVLLK
+383 QVVREVGADGIVLLK

-406 GKRVALFGCTSYDW
+406 GKKVALFGCTSYDW

-437 SIIEGMRS
+437 SLIEGLRS

-452 PLIATYTKHLAAEEK
+452 PLIGLYTKHIADEEK

-480 PPARADEKQFTSEE
+480 PPARAEEKQFTAEE
-494 LNAAIEGSDVAIIS
+494 MNAAIEGSDVAIIS
-508 LGRKSGEAADRSESD
+508 LGRKSGEAADRSEAD

-540 YHAKGKQVVVLLDI
+540 YHAKGKKVVVLLDI
-554 CSPIDVASWQDQ
+554 CSPIDVASWQNQ
-566 VDALVCT
+566 IDALVCT

-611 DKNFPAN
+611 DKNFPSN

-682 FAYENMSVS
+682 FGYENLSVS
-691 EANGVYTV
+691 EAGGVYTV
-699 KIDVKNTGK
+699 KVDVKNTGDK
-708 CAGRN
+708 AGRN

-719 AAPNSKKLNKP
+719 AAPNSKKANKP
-730 EKELRNYAKTKCLK
+730 EKELRNYAKTKLLQ

-751 AMQVKTEDLAS
+751 TMKVTTEDLAS

-767 SAWKTDAGLYTFM
+767 SAWKTDAGVYTFM
-780 ICSSASDVEAQAT
+780 ICSSANDVEAKAT
-793 AKVKAWTKKVHNVMQ
+793 AKVKAWTKKVNNVMK

-813 NLLKR
+813 NLLRR

>member
-1 MKGCFEH
+1 MK
-8 NEKTKEHIRKRL
+8 KIL
-20 LKKSCIFALGITKTK
+20 LAIIAL
-35 FHIVMNKFHKLGL
+35 LPL
-48 VVMAVVVMCGYS
+48 VA
-60 LRVSAQQLKAENI
+60 SAQQLRADNI
-73 DAVVKAMTL
+73 DEVVNAMTL
-82 EEKCHMVLGRGMHF
+82 EEKCHLVLGCGMHF

-110 SVDRLGI
+110 SIARLGI

-130 MSATR
+130 MDSKR

-141 YYPTDFVASMT
+141 YFPTDFVASMT

-158 REAAFKV
+158 REAAYKV
-165 GQGIGNEVR
+165 GKGIGNEVK

-179 WILSPAMNLI
+179 WILSPSMNLI

-215 VNGVQSEGTA
+215 VCGVQSEGTA
-225 ACPKHFVANNQETN
+225 ACPKHFIANNQETN
-239 RNNNISQVSQRAL
+239 RNNNISQMSQRAL

-260 ELMVKESNPWT
+260 EIMVKESNPWT

-286 NYELLT
+286 NYDLLT

-319 LAGNDMLQ
+319 KAGNDMLQ
-327 PGQDKQYQAILEAAK
+327 PGQDKQYQAILAAAK
-342 NGKLPMEVLDA
+342 SGELPMEILDA

-360 YVIKTH
+360 YVVKTH
-366 NFKNYK
+366 NFKGYK
-372 YSNEPDLKAHA
+372 AGNNPNLKVHA
-383 QTVREVGADGIVLLK
+383 QVVREVGADGIVLLK
-398 NSGILPLT
+398 NETSANPSIGGEKPLPL
-406 GKRVALFGCTSYDW
+406 GKNVKRVALFGCTSYDW

-437 SIIEGMRS
+437 SLVEGLRT

-452 PLIATYTKHLAAEEK
+452 PLIGTYTKHIADEEK
-467 RLFPN
+467 RLFPE
-472 GRPPFSLM
+472 GRPKFSLQ
-480 PPARADEKQFTSEE
+480 PPARADEKQFTADE
-494 LNAAIEGSDVAIIS
+494 LNNIIAGSDVAIIS
-508 LGRKSGEAADRSESD
+508 LGRKSGEAADRSEAD

-530 AQLIKAVSEA
+530 KELIKTVSET
-540 YHAKGKQVVVLLDI
+540 YHAKGKKVVVLLDI
-554 CSPIDVASWQDQ
+554 CSPIDVASWQNQ
-566 VDALVCT
+566 IDAVVCT

-587 LSGKV
+587 LCGKV

-599 MTFQIKYGDAYA
+599 MTFQINYGDAYA

-630 GYNKDQAP
+630 GRNKDDNKKRA
-638 KERQPQANIDYTN
+638 PQANIDFTN

-658 GYRYFDSFG
+658 GYRYFDSFD

-682 FAYENMSVS
+682 FAYENLTCSIDGDIV
-691 EANGVYTV
+691 TV
-699 KIDVKNTGK
+699 TVDVKNTGSR
-708 CAGRN
+708 AGRN

-730 EKELRNYAKTKCLK
+730 EKELRNYAKTKLLK
-744 PGETETV
+744 PGQTETV
-751 AMQVKTEDLAS
+751 TMTVKTEDLAS

-767 SAWKTDAGLYTFM
+767 SAWKTDAGVYTFM
-780 ICSSASDVEAQAT
+780 ICSSANNVEAQAT
-793 AKVKAWTKKVHNVMQ
+793 VKVKAWSQKVHNVMK

>member
-1 MKGCFEH
+1 MK
-8 NEKTKEHIRKRL
+8 TRYL
-20 LKKSCIFALGITKTK
+20 VSLVIT
-35 FHIVMNKFHKLGL
+35 I
-48 VVMAVVVMCGYS
+48 AAQCGYS
-60 LRVSAQQLKAENI
+60 LHVNAQQLNVNNI
-73 DAVVKAMTL
+73 DDVVNAMTI
-82 EEKCHMVLGRGMHF
+82 EEKCHLVLGCGMHF
-96 NDDAKFPGT
+96 NDEAKFPGT
-105 AGSTF
+105 AGSTYA
-110 SVDRLGI
+110 VPRLGI
-117 PETYCADSQQGLR
+117 PATYCADSQQGLR
-130 MSATR
+130 MNANR
-135 AWDHND
+135 DWDHHD

-165 GQGIGNEVR
+165 GKGIGNEVR

-215 VNGVQSEGTA
+215 VRGVQSEGTA
-225 ACPKHFVANNQETN
+225 ACPKHFIANNQETN
-239 RNNNISQVSQRAL
+239 RNSNISQVSQRAL

-260 ELMVKESNPWT
+260 EIMVKESDPWT
-271 IMTSYNKLNGPYAVQ
+271 IMTSYNKLNGPYALQ
-286 NYELLT
+286 NRDLLT

-319 LAGNDMLQ
+319 KAGNDMLQ
-327 PGQDKQYQAILEAAK
+327 PGQDKQYQAILDAAK
-342 NGKLPMEVLDA
+342 SGKLSMDILNA

-360 YVIKTH
+360 YIVKTH
-366 NFKNYK
+366 NFKGYQ
-372 YSNEPDLKAHA
+372 YGNEPNLKAHA
-383 QTVREVGADGIVLLK
+383 QIVREVGADGIVLLK
-398 NSGILPLT
+398 NNGILPLT

-437 SIIEGMRS
+437 SLIEGMRS

-452 PLIATYTKHLAAEEK
+452 PLISIYKQHIASEEK

-472 GRPPFSLM
+472 GRPPFSIT
-480 PPARADEKQFTSEE
+480 PPARAEEKAFTAEE
-494 LNAAIEGSDVAIIS
+494 MNDAIDGSDVAIIS
-508 LGRKSGEAADRSESD
+508 LGRKSGEAADRSEAD

-530 AQLIKAVSEA
+530 SQLIKTVSEA
-540 YHAKGKQVVVLLDI
+540 YHAKGKKVIVLLDI
-554 CSPIDVASWQDQ
+554 CSPIDVASWQNQ

-630 GYNKDQAP
+630 GYDKDKAP
-638 KERQPQANIDYTN
+638 EERNPEANIDYTN

-667 KPVAYPFGFGLSYTT
+667 KNVAYPFGFGLSYTT
-682 FAYENMSVS
+682 FSYDNMNVS
-691 EANGVYTV
+691 EAGGVYTV
-699 KIDVKNTGK
+699 KVDVKNTGSR
-708 CAGRN
+708 AGRN

-730 EKELRNYAKTKCLK
+730 EKELRNYAKTKNLK
-744 PGETETV
+744 PGETETIT
-751 AMQVKTEDLAS
+751 MQVKTEDLAS

-767 SAWKTDAGLYTFM
+767 SAWKTDAGDYTFM
-780 ICSSASDVEAQAT
+780 ICSSANDIEAKAT
-793 AKVKAWTKKVHNVMQ
+793 AKVKPWTKKVHNVMQ

-813 NLLKR
+813 NRLKR

>member
-1 MKGCFEH
+1 MK
-8 NEKTKEHIRKRL
+8 TRYL
-20 LKKSCIFALGITKTK
+20 VSLVIT
-35 FHIVMNKFHKLGL
+35 I
-48 VVMAVVVMCGYS
+48 AAQCGYS
-60 LRVSAQQLKAENI
+60 LHVNAQQLNVNNI
-73 DAVVKAMTL
+73 DDVVNAMTI
-82 EEKCHMVLGRGMHF
+82 EEKCHLVLGCGMHF
-96 NDDAKFPGT
+96 NDEAKFPGT
-105 AGSTF
+105 AGSTYA
-110 SVDRLGI
+110 VPRLGI
-117 PETYCADSQQGLR
+117 PATYCADSQQGLR
-130 MSATR
+130 MNANR
-135 AWDHND
+135 DWDHHD

-165 GQGIGNEVR
+165 GKGIGNEVR

-215 VNGVQSEGTA
+215 VRGVQSEGTA
-225 ACPKHFVANNQETN
+225 ACPKHFIANNQETN
-239 RNNNISQVSQRAL
+239 RNSNISQVSQRAL

-260 ELMVKESNPWT
+260 EIMVKESDPWT
-271 IMTSYNKLNGPYAVQ
+271 IMTSYNKLNGPYALQ
-286 NYELLT
+286 NRDLLT

-319 LAGNDMLQ
+319 KAGNDMLQ
-327 PGQDKQYQAILEAAK
+327 PGQDKQYQAILDAAK
-342 NGKLPMEVLDA
+342 SGKLSMDILNA

-360 YVIKTH
+360 YIVKTH
-366 NFKNYK
+366 NFKGYQ
-372 YSNEPDLKAHA
+372 YGNEPNLKAHA
-383 QTVREVGADGIVLLK
+383 QIVREVGADGIVLLK
-398 NSGILPLT
+398 NNGILPLT

-437 SIIEGMRS
+437 SLIEGMRS

-452 PLIATYTKHLAAEEK
+452 PLISIYKQHIASEEK

-472 GRPPFSLM
+472 GRPPFSIT
-480 PPARADEKQFTSEE
+480 PPARAEEKAFTAEE
-494 LNAAIEGSDVAIIS
+494 TNDAIDGSDVAIIS
-508 LGRKSGEAADRSESD
+508 LGRKSGEAADRSEAD

-530 AQLIKAVSEA
+530 SQLIKTVSEA
-540 YHAKGKQVVVLLDI
+540 YHAKGKKVIVLLDI

-566 VDALVCT
+566 IDALVCT

-630 GYNKDQAP
+630 GYDKDKAP
-638 KERQPQANIDYTN
+638 EERNPEANIDYTN

-667 KPVAYPFGFGLSYTT
+667 KDVAYPFGFGLSYTT
-682 FAYENMSVS
+682 FSYDNMNVS
-691 EANGVYTV
+691 EDGGVYTV
-699 KIDVKNTGK
+699 KVDVKNTGSR
-708 CAGRN
+708 AGRN

-730 EKELRNYAKTKCLK
+730 EKELRNYAKTKNLK
-744 PGETETV
+744 PGETETIT
-751 AMQVKTEDLAS
+751 MQVKTEDLAS

-767 SAWKTDAGLYTFM
+767 SAWKTDAGDYTFM
-780 ICSSASDVEAQAT
+780 ICSSANDIEAKAT
-793 AKVKAWTKKVHNVMQ
+793 AKVKPWTKKVHNVMQ

>member
-1 MKGCFEH
+1 MK
-8 NEKTKEHIRKRL
+8 TRYL
-20 LKKSCIFALGITKTK
+20 VSLVIT
-35 FHIVMNKFHKLGL
+35 I
-48 VVMAVVVMCGYS
+48 AAQCGYS
-60 LRVSAQQLKAENI
+60 LHVNAQQLNANNI
-73 DAVVKAMTL
+73 DDVVNAMSI
-82 EEKCHMVLGRGMHF
+82 EEKCHLVLGCGMHF
-96 NDDAKFPGT
+96 NDEAKFPGT
-105 AGSTF
+105 AGSTYA
-110 SVDRLGI
+110 VPRLGI
-117 PETYCADSQQGLR
+117 PATYCADSQQGLR
-130 MSATR
+130 MTANR
-135 AWDHND
+135 DWDHHD

-165 GQGIGNEVR
+165 GKGIGNEVR

-215 VNGVQSEGTA
+215 VRGVQSEGTA
-225 ACPKHFVANNQETN
+225 ACPKHFIANNQETN
-239 RNNNISQVSQRAL
+239 RNSNISQVSQRAL

-260 ELMVKESNPWT
+260 EIMVKESDPWT
-271 IMTSYNKLNGPYAVQ
+271 IMTSYNKLNGPYALQ
-286 NYELLT
+286 NRDLLT

-319 LAGNDMLQ
+319 KAGNDMLQ
-327 PGQDKQYQAILEAAK
+327 PGQDKQYQAILDAAK
-342 NGKLPMEVLDA
+342 SGKLSMDILNA

-360 YVIKTH
+360 YIVKTH
-366 NFKNYK
+366 NFKGYQ
-372 YSNEPDLKAHA
+372 YGNEPNLKAHA
-383 QTVREVGADGIVLLK
+383 QIVREVGADGIVLLK
-398 NSGILPLT
+398 NNGILPLT

-437 SIIEGMRS
+437 SLIEGMRS

-452 PLIATYTKHLAAEEK
+452 PLISIYKQHIASEEK

-472 GRPPFSLM
+472 GRPPFSIT
-480 PPARADEKQFTSEE
+480 PPARAEEKAFTAEE
-494 LNAAIEGSDVAIIS
+494 TNDAIDGSDVAIIS
-508 LGRKSGEAADRSESD
+508 LGRKSGEAADRSEAD

-530 AQLIKAVSEA
+530 SQLIKTVSEA
-540 YHAKGKQVVVLLDI
+540 YHAKGKKVIVLLDI

-566 VDALVCT
+566 IDALVCT
-573 WQGGQESGFSVADV
+573 WQGGQESGFSIADV

-630 GYNKDQAP
+630 GYDKDKAP
-638 KERQPQANIDYTN
+638 EERNPEANIDYTN

-667 KPVAYPFGFGLSYTT
+667 KNVAYPFGFGLSYTT
-682 FAYENMSVS
+682 FSYDNMNVS
-691 EANGVYTV
+691 EAGGVYTV
-699 KIDVKNTGK
+699 KVDVKNTGSR
-708 CAGRN
+708 AGRN

-730 EKELRNYAKTKCLK
+730 EKELRNYAKTKNLK
-744 PGETETV
+744 PGETETIT
-751 AMQVKTEDLAS
+751 MQVKTEDLAS

-767 SAWKTDAGLYTFM
+767 SAWKTDAGDYTFM
-780 ICSSASDVEAQAT
+780 ICSSANDIEAKAT
-793 AKVKAWTKKVHNVMQ
+793 AKVKPWTKKVHNVMQ

>member
-1 MKGCFEH
+1 MVS
-8 NEKTKEHIRKRL
+8 I
-20 LKKSCIFALGITKTK
+20 
-35 FHIVMNKFHKLGL
+35 HKLSL
-48 VVMAVVVMCGYS
+48 KVVAVAALCSYS
-60 LRVSAQQLKAENI
+60 VSSSAQQLRADNLDE
-73 DAVVKAMTL
+73 VVNAMTL

-130 MSATR
+130 MNATR

-141 YYPTDFVASMT
+141 YYPTDFVASPT

-158 REAAFKV
+158 REAAFKI

-207 SGTIAAGY
+207 SGTIGAGY
-215 VNGVQSEGTA
+215 VKGVQSEGTA

-260 ELMVKESNPWT
+260 EIMVKESDPWT

-286 NYELLT
+286 NRELLT

-319 LAGNDMLQ
+319 MAGNDMLQ
-327 PGQDKQYQAILEAAK
+327 PGQDKQYQAILEAAQS
-342 NGKLPMEVLDA
+342 GKLPMEVLNA

-366 NFKNYK
+366 NFKGYK
-372 YSNEPDLKAHA
+372 YNNAPDLKAHA
-383 QTVREVGADGIVLLK
+383 KTVREVGADGIVLLK

-437 SIIEGMRS
+437 SLVEGLRC

-452 PLIATYTKHLAAEEK
+452 PLLKAYTQHLAAEEK

-472 GRPPFSLM
+472 GRPPFSLL
-480 PPARADEKQFTSEE
+480 PPARADEKQFTAEE
-494 LNAAIEGSDVAIIS
+494 MTAAVDSSDVAIIS
-508 LGRKSGEAADRSESD
+508 LGRKSGEAADRNAED
-523 FYLKEGE
+523 FYLKVGE
-530 AQLIKAVSEA
+530 KALIKAVSEA

-566 VDALVCT
+566 IDALVCT

-587 LSGKV
+587 LSGQV

-599 MTFQIKYGDAYA
+599 MTFQINYGDAYA
-611 DKNFPAN
+611 DKNFPAH

-638 KERQPQANIDYTN
+638 KERQPQKDIDCTN

-658 GYRYFDSFG
+658 GYRYFDSFE

-682 FAYENMSVS
+682 FDYDNMSVT
-691 EANGVYTV
+691 EEYGIFTIKV
-699 KIDVKNTGK
+699 DVKNTGDR
-708 CAGRN
+708 AGRN

-730 EKELRNYAKTKCLK
+730 EKELRNYTKTKLLQ

-751 AMQVKTEDLAS
+751 TMQVKTSDLAS
-762 FNEKA
+762 FDEKA
-767 SAWKTDAGLYTFM
+767 SAWKTDAGRYAFL
-780 ICSSASDVEAQAT
+780 ICSSVTTVEA
-793 AKVKAWTKKVHNVMQ
+793 KASAQVNAWYQKVHNVMK

-813 NLLKR
+813 NLLKRK

>member
-1 MKGCFEH
+1 MIKVH
-8 NEKTKEHIRKRL
+8 SI
-20 LKKSCIFALGITKTK
+20 KKISLV
-35 FHIVMNKFHKLGL
+35 IV
-48 VVMAVVVMCGYS
+48 AVVASCGYS
-60 LRVSAQQLKAENI
+60 LCVSAQALTAETI
-73 DAVVKAMTL
+73 DEVVKAMTL

-130 MSATR
+130 MNANR
-135 AWDHND
+135 AWDHRD

-215 VNGVQSEGTA
+215 VRGVQSEGTA

-260 ELMVKESNPWT
+260 EIMVKESDPWT

-286 NYELLT
+286 NRELLT

-327 PGQDKQYQAILEAAK
+327 PGQPKQYEAILAAAK
-342 NGKLPMEVLDA
+342 SGQLPMEVLDA

-366 NFKNYK
+366 NFKKAGHSCNK
-372 YSNEPDLKAHA
+372 PCCVPMCSAENLKAHA

-406 GKRVALFGCTSYDW
+406 GKKVALFGCTSYDW

-437 SIIEGMRS
+437 SLIEGLRS

-452 PLIATYTKHLAAEEK
+452 PLIATYTQHLAAEEK

-480 PPARADEKQFTSEE
+480 PPARADEKQFTADE

-508 LGRKSGEAADRSESD
+508 LGRKSGEAADRSEAD
-523 FYLKEGE
+523 FYLKDGE

-540 YHAKGKQVVVLLDI
+540 YHAKGKQVIVLLDI
-554 CSPIDVASWQDQ
+554 CSPMDVASWQDQ

-611 DKNFPAN
+611 DQFFPAN

-638 KERQPQANIDYTN
+638 KERTPQANIDYTN

-699 KIDVKNTGK
+699 KVDVKNTGS

-730 EKELRNYAKTKCLK
+730 EKELRNYAKTKLLQ
-744 PGETETV
+744 PGQSETIT
-751 AMQVKTEDLAS
+751 MTVKTEDLAS

-767 SAWKTDAGLYTFM
+767 SAWKTDAGRYDFL
-780 ICSSASDVEAQAT
+780 ICSSASTVEAKAS
-793 AKVKAWTKKVHNVMQ
+793 APVKAWTKKVHNVMK

-813 NLLKR
+813 NLLRR